1 MYAYY
6 FDTYKRQK
14 ALFMNKKILIVEDDE
29 ENLRQLGQVLKG
41 AGYEIIESRNAID
54 GFTLAKAKKPHLIVT
69 DIHMPVVSGFEFLRN
84 LKADTLTKD
93 IPSIALACFGM
104 SGRRESF
111 INYGFT
117 DFVPKPVNMK
127 ELVKIVQRHV

>member
-1 MYAYY
+1 MN
-6 FDTYKRQK
+6 KRQK
-14 ALFMNKKILIVEDDE
+14 ALLKNKKILIVDDDA
-29 ENLRQLGQVLKG
+29 ENLSVLSGVLTG

-84 LKADTLTKD
+84 LKADILTRD
-93 IPSIALACFGM
+93 IPSIAIACFGM
-104 SGRRESF
+104 NGRRESF

-127 ELVKIVQRHV
+127 ELVKIIQRHV

>member
-1 MYAYY
+1 
-6 FDTYKRQK
+6 
-14 ALFMNKKILIVEDDE
+14 MNKKILIVEDDE
-29 ENLRQLGQVLKG
+29 ENLRQIGQVLKG

-104 SGRRESF
+104 RGRRESF

-117 DFVPKPVNMK
+117 DFIPKPVNMK
-127 ELVKIVQRHV
+127 ELVRIIQRHV